1 MTDSFKAK
9 TTLDVGKQKYEIYGL
24 AALKSQGVDRL
35 PFSLKILLENLL
47 RFEDGVNV
55 KRSDIEALLAW
66 DPKAAPHHEIAFT
79 PAWQEQRGEDY
90 LPTGHRI
97 APLPGPWDDCFG
109 MPDGVDV
116 TLTWPGVLE
125 LMITS
130 PLRWVVVYDLPPDTV
145 CVEPQSGPPNGLN
158 TDPAVVAPG
167 APLAAEMSWSW
178 RGLA

>member
-1 MTDSFKAK
+1 MALAGDFVSPRSAASALAVPNG
-9 TTLDVGKQKYEIYGL
+9 TTPSATFVPT
-24 AALKSQGVDRL
+24 RL
-35 PFSLKILLENLL
+35 CNTSCTVPSPPHTITESHPRLTASRA
-47 RFEDGVNV
+47 RF
-55 KRSDIEALLAW
+55 
-66 DPKAAPHHEIAFT
+66 
-79 PAWQEQRGEDY
+79 
-90 LPTGHRI
+90 